1 MEVRREAISTL
12 LRDEGLKPRM
22 GLMRGRPG
30 ALSVAGRGVCGCE
43 AADGACSSS
52 PVEID
57 CCCATQSVVDE
68 LEFEFS
74 TLYDR
79 WVIIVMGGP
88 FPNSSTPFLLF
99 LPGTFRA
106 FGALGVRKLEFAAVE
121 IDPRAAGLLG

>member
-1 MEVRREAISTL
+1 MRREAISTL

-22 GLMRGRPG
+22 GLMRGRPV

-43 AADGACSSS
+43 AADGACSS

-79 WVIIVMGGP
+79 WVIIVLGGP
-88 FPNSSTPFLLF
+88 FPNSSKPFLLF
-99 LPGTFRA
+99 LPGTFLA
-106 FGALGVRKLEFAAVE
+106 FGALGVTTLGFTAV
-121 IDPRAAGLLG
+121 